1 MPALAFLH
9 ASRRGLMLGL
19 VAGPMLAMAQTPP
32 DPATAPASPAQ
43 AWRQANDGVGQ
54 FPRGHAD
61 LLKWEQGQAPVAAS
75 TPAPAPAAPA
85 FALATADQAV
95 RQAWRAHPELARPL
109 ARLGAAKADLL
120 AAGRWLE
127 LDPGLNWRVEDFS
140 ELLEVAVQARK
151 AWTDAVASQQALQP
165 LRQALAATE
174 AAHELGQRMVSVGNW
189 SRLQQTPVQLART
202 QAQMNLR
209 RAQYA
214 AAQAQARLLKAL
226 GLNGIHAAVSLPE
239 PLPELEADVMARP
252 EFERRLAAIQSELP
266 RGNRLRNQVDA
277 PLAFEAYQASHAV
290 ARSARDEVLKLREFI
305 TEETVLHYNGM
316 LKSSWDLLAEVQN
329 QSQAQAGALAARRDF
344 EIARI
349 DLQWLLL
356 GGEPASLLALGAG
369 GSETTQ
375 SAGH

>member
-9 ASRRGLMLGL
+9 ASRRCLMLGL

-32 DPATAPASPAQ
+32 NPAAAPEQ
-43 AWRQANDGVGQ
+43 AWRHANDNVGQ
-54 FPRGHAD
+54 FQRGHAD
-61 LLKWEQGQAPVAAS
+61 LLKWEQSQAPVAAS
-75 TPAPAPAAPA
+75 APAAAAPA
-85 FALATADQAV
+85 FALATAEQAV
-95 RQAWRAHPELARPL
+95 RQAWRAHRELAKPL
-109 ARLGAAKADLL
+109 ARLGAAKVDLL

-127 LDPGLNWRVEDFS
+127 LDPGLNWRIDDFG

-202 QAQMNLR
+202 QAQMNLH

-214 AAQAQARLLKAL
+214 AVQAQARLLKTL
-226 GLNGIHAAVSLPE
+226 GLNGIQAAVGLPAQ
-239 PLPELEADVMARP
+239 LPELPADVMTEA
-252 EFERRLAAIQSELP
+252 EFQRRLAAIQSELP
-266 RGNRLRNQVDA
+266 RGNRLRNQADA
-277 PLAFEAYQASHAV
+277 PLAFEAYQASHAI
-290 ARSARDEVLKLREFI
+290 ARSARDEVLQLREFI

-316 LKSSWDLLAEVQN
+316 LKSSWDLLGEVQN
-329 QSQAQAGALAARRDF
+329 QSQAQASALAARRDF

-349 DLQWLLL
+349 DLQWVLL

-369 GSETTQ
+369 GSEAPQ

>member
-1 MPALAFLH
+1 
-9 ASRRGLMLGL
+9 
-19 VAGPMLAMAQTPP
+19 MAQ
-32 DPATAPASPAQ
+32 ATSPES
-43 AWRQANDGVGQ
+43 AWRDANAAVGQ

-61 LLKWEQGQAPVAAS
+61 LLKWEQQQAPAAAPVAAAQ
-75 TPAPAPAAPA
+75 PDL
-85 FALATADQAV
+85 ALASAEQAV
-95 RQAWRAHPELARPL
+95 RQAWRAHPELARAL
-109 ARLGAAKADLL
+109 ARLGAANVNLL

-127 LDPGLNWRVEDFS
+127 LDPSLNWRIDDFG

-151 AWTDAVASQQALQP
+151 AWTEAVLSQQALLP
-165 LRQALAATE
+165 LRQALAAAE

-226 GLNGIHAAVSLPE
+226 GLSGLHAAVGLPAQ
-239 PLPELEADVMARP
+239 LPELPADVMTEAQ
-252 EFERRLAAIQSELP
+252 FQRRLAAIQSELP
-266 RGNRLRNQVDA
+266 RGNRLRNQANA
-277 PLAFEAYQASHAV
+277 PLAFAAYQASLAL
-290 ARSARDEVLKLREFI
+290 ARASQDELLPLRQYI
-305 TEETVLHYNGM
+305 SEETVLHYNGM

-349 DLQWLLL
+349 DLQSVLL
-356 GGEPASLLALGAG
+356 GAELASPLALGAG
-369 GSETTQ
+369 GSDAPQ